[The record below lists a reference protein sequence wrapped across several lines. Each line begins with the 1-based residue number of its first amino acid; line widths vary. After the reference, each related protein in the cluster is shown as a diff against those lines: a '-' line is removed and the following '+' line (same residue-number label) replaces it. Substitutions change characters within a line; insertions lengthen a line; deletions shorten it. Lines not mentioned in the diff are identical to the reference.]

1 MKNASTISED
11 TKELPSYLIEQ
22 RQTNRIFRL
31 WYRITSPPEPKG
43 STTFEERERFRR
55 GRTGSQI
62 LLALFVL
69 YLSAFPAAFAGTNIF
84 LAVILVAAIIAMIL
98 ATVLNQKGY
107 VTLAGIIVVIAITAS
122 PVTNIVTTP
131 GGLNSSVFPVF
142 SILVLPL
149 MCAVSFLPPWWVF
162 VVAAGNCIFTLFAMT
177 LLPHTK
183 ELDAV
188 LNVAFAGIV
197 TPIIL
202 SQMIVSVVA
211 YLWVTGAVRAIMRAD
226 RAEEIARLEHDLA
239 LKAEMAAQQKEQLEA
254 SIQKVVDTH
263 TRVANGDFSAR
274 VPLTRDNILWQI
286 SGSLNN
292 LLSRL
297 QRLRQD
303 ANELMQVKAALQQSR
318 EENRKLLRALGKTS
332 I

>member
-1 MKNASTISED
+1 
-11 TKELPSYLIEQ
+11 
-22 RQTNRIFRL
+22 
-31 WYRITSPPEPKG
+31 
-43 STTFEERERFRR
+43 
-55 GRTGSQI
+55 
-62 LLALFVL
+62 
-69 YLSAFPAAFAGTNIF
+69 
-84 LAVILVAAIIAMIL
+84 
-98 ATVLNQKGY
+98 
-107 VTLAGIIVVIAITAS
+107 
-122 PVTNIVTTP
+122 
-131 GGLNSSVFPVF
+131 
-142 SILVLPL
+142 
-149 MCAVSFLPPWWVF
+149 
-162 VVAAGNCIFTLFAMT
+162 MT